1 MMGHASIC
9 TISLATYRRLWLLYL
24 IERFHDACYGAARLQ
39 KVAFF
44 SEVDRQQRPF
54 PFRKAPFGPYSEE
67 LRETLEQLLS
77 MQLVEAEAMGVE
89 GNKYRSRLC
98 ERADCPHDRW
108 LESVSSS
115 AKAAIDIAVSTYG
128 YMRQQDILDAGHQVR
143 GFADAQFFDTIL
155 DTDMGPRVRVPL
167 DEDECEDLAISLS
180 PKFGRLIQGLSET
193 DWVSDLDKVQL
204 VDAG

>member
-1 MMGHASIC
+1 MGHASFC
-9 TISLATYRRLWLLYL
+9 TIPLATYRRLWLLYL
-24 IERFHDACYGAARLQ
+24 IERFHDACYGAVRLQ

-44 SEVDRQQRPF
+44 SEVGEQQRPF

-77 MQLVEAEAMGVE
+77 MQLVEAESMGEE
-89 GNKYRSRLC
+89 GNRYRARIC
-98 ERADCPHDRW
+98 QGTDCPYGRW
-108 LESVSSS
+108 LESISPS
-115 AKAAIDIAVSTYG
+115 AKVAIDRACSRYG
-128 YMRQQDILDAGHQVR
+128 YRKQQDILDAGHQVE
-143 GFADAQFFDTIL
+143 GFADAQAFETIL
-155 DTDMGPRVRVPL
+155 DTDMGSRVRVSL

-180 PKFGRLIQGLSET
+180 PKFARLIQGLSET